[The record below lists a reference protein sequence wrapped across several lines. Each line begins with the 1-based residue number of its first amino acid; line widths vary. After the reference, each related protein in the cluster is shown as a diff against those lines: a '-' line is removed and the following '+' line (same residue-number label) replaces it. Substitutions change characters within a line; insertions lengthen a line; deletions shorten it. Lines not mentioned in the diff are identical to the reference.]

1 MLTSIQQIIQYKY
14 DVQKIWI
21 SKSLTSYVIYV
32 DHNGSTFLYFQPIA
46 LATKFTVVHD
56 TCVSMMIYVAEWEHM
71 FFLVFFNQGLL
82 VGFGLLVLEFEGLS
96 TKPIYTVLGDFR
108 IPQQLQPTLGS
119 HQAFSDAYGSCF
131 ERGQRV
137 KDDLMQRANFTSIW
151 DW

>member
-14 DVQKIWI
+14 DVQKNWI

-82 VGFGLLVLEFEGLS
+82 VGFGLLVLAMVCWFWVVGLGAFENH
-96 TKPIYTVLGDFR
+96 V
-108 IPQQLQPTLGS
+108 
-119 HQAFSDAYGSCF
+119 
-131 ERGQRV
+131 
-137 KDDLMQRANFTSIW
+137 
-151 DW
+151 